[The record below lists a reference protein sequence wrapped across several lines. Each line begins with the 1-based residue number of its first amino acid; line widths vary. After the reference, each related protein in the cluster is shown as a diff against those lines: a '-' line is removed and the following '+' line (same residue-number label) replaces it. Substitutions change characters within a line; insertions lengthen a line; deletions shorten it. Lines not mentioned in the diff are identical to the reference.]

1 MLYNILWIVFDENS
15 NKNKNNTLK
24 INSMIV
30 F

>member
-1 MLYNILWIVFDENS
+1 MLYNILWIIFDENS
-15 NKNKNNTLK
+15 NKDKNNTLK

>member
-1 MLYNILWIVFDENS
+1 MLYNILWMIFDENS

-30 F
+30 L

>member
-1 MLYNILWIVFDENS
+1 MLYNILWIFFDENS

>member
-1 MLYNILWIVFDENS
+1 MLYNILWIIFDENS